1 MPLHDGLVATSPKR
15 VLVVEDEA
23 VLAETLRSW
32 LESAGYDVC
41 GPAAR
46 AGEAL
51 DLAMTHYPHLA
62 VMDVCLA
69 GGEDG
74 VVSAR
79 ELERCAGTPALF
91 FTAYPE
97 AVKDGRVGVGHVA
110 KPSGEREF
118 LAAVQAAFA
127 VAGDAVLL
135 RPPAGL
141 HLHASAPA
149 HGQPQ
154 IQRTPYFRAL
164 FDRAPQGVVL
174 VDGDL
179 HIVEINPACAHLFGV
194 DAAALAGGPL
204 EALPGADEGL
214 LDAVAACLATGRS
227 DLSARETVALRADGR
242 PIYARV
248 SGALIREAGDGY
260 GMVALHVEDLTALR
274 EAERAKRYF
283 GQFDPETGLATCDL
297 FHARLDRARARLAR
311 MGTPFAV
318 LMLELAEVHALEAR
332 YGAEVAGALI
342 VAVADR
348 IDDRRRE
355 VDTAARFEGARYAV
369 LLEGT
374 TQAGA
379 RRAAQDFRRLVEEPV
394 DVAGL
399 SVGTTACI
407 GVAWCGDAGLRLH
420 AVIERA
426 ETALE
431 RAKRRDGDRIDEA

>member
-1 MPLHDGLVATSPKR
+1 MHDEFVATSPKR

-23 VLAETLRSW
+23 VLAETLRTW

-41 GPAAR
+41 GPAAG

-51 DLAMTHYPHLA
+51 DLAMIHYPHLA

-74 VVSAR
+74 VLSAR

-97 AVKDGRVGVGHVA
+97 AVMDGRVGVGHVA

-127 VAGDAVLL
+127 VVGDAVLL

-141 HLHASAPA
+141 HLHGSAAVQGPRRVQRAA
-149 HGQPQ
+149 H
-154 IQRTPYFRAL
+154 FRAL
-164 FDRAPQGVVL
+164 FDCAPQGIAL

-179 HIVEINPACAHLFGV
+179 RIVEINPACAQLFGL

-204 EALPGADEGL
+204 EALPGADERVVE
-214 LDAVAACLATGRS
+214 AVAGCLAAGRS
-227 DLSARETVALRADGR
+227 DVPARETVGLRADGR
-242 PIYARV
+242 PLYARV
-248 SGALIREAGDGY
+248 SGVLIRESGHGY
-260 GMVALHVEDLTALR
+260 DMVALHVEDLTALR
-274 EAERAKRYF
+274 EAERATRYL

-318 LMLELAEVHALEAR
+318 LLIELDDLHGLEAR
-332 YGAEVAGALI
+332 HGPEVAGAVI

-355 VDTAARFEGARYAV
+355 VDTAARFEGGRYAV

-374 TQAGA
+374 THAGA
-379 RRAAQDFRRLVEEPV
+379 RTAARDVLGLAAEPV

-399 SVGTTACI
+399 SVGTSACI
-407 GVAWCGDAGLRLH
+407 GVAWCSDARLRLH
-420 AVIERA
+420 AILERA

-431 RAKRRDGDRIDEA
+431 RAKLRGSGHVDEA